1 MATAIS
7 NRNLLAGAGEGRLK
21 WASVIIIKPVGS
33 QCRSWPS
40 PAVSGIS
47 ARRRRTRPAAQPARY
62 RCASKPHPLQFVI
75 RQGSTVRLLLL
86 YFLSDNNLY
95 NNDIIPR
102 EVLLIMAIVANGLLH
117 QRCSYHKRSHKKI
130 RTMHTFQSLF
140 ESWHKRMSLWW
151 KECITFVLCDTHSL
165 IKGERITAL
174 NINNNLICHRPSPHN
189 RY

>member
-117 QRCSYHKRSHKKI
+117 QRVLITSDLTKKYVQCTLSKVSLKVDISVCLCGEKNALHLYCVI
-130 RTMHTFQSLF
+130 RIALS
-140 ESWHKRMSLWW
+140 KV
-151 KECITFVLCDTHSL
+151 KE
-165 IKGERITAL
+165 
-174 NINNNLICHRPSPHN
+174 
-189 RY
+189 